1 MNRLLDKTA
10 LLLLCLTAF
19 ALSGGFTA
27 PVIGLLA
34 AVICSCLVQLLSGSL
49 PAAGIILVCSAM
61 CVPFPIFFC
70 AAPLLVYDALWEKK
84 WWLTLPIVTVIFA
97 GDKLTAAQYAMTC
110 AGIVAACIIFS
121 RVSRLEH
128 TVRSLTELRDQVTE
142 KNLQLAQQNHRLA
155 QAQDS
160 EIHLAALKE
169 RSRIAREIHDNVG
182 HMLTRSLLQSGAL
195 MIVNKDERLKKPLA
209 ELKDT
214 LDSAMTSI
222 RASVHDLHDDS
233 IDLKKIVEEA
243 AAHLD
248 GRFEVKLD
256 YDLSRDAPGKI
267 RLCIAGVVKEALS
280 NAVKHSNGD
289 TVRILIREHPVF
301 YQVQIEDNGSCSE
314 IKESGIGLKNMEER
328 AAAVGGRISFTPSDT
343 GFRIFMSIPKESDE
357 QQ

>member
-19 ALSGGFTA
+19 AASGSFAA
-27 PVIGLLA
+27 PVIALLVAVTCSGLVQIFSGSLISA
-34 AVICSCLVQLLSGSL
+34 AVIFL
-49 PAAGIILVCSAM
+49 CSAM
-61 CVPFPIFFC
+61 CLPFPIVFC
-70 AAPLLVYDALWEKK
+70 AVPLLVYDALWEKK
-84 WWLTLPIVTVIFA
+84 WWLVLPAAGVVFSAERLSVT
-97 GDKLTAAQYAMTC
+97 QYTITC

-121 RVSRLEH
+121 RVSRLEQ

-142 KNLQLAQQNHRLA
+142 KNMQLAQQNRRLA
-155 QAQDS
+155 EAQDS

-182 HMLTRSLLQSGAL
+182 HMLTRSLLQAGAL

-209 ELKDT
+209 ELKET

-233 IDLKKIVEEA
+233 IDLKKIVEDA
-243 AAHLD
+243 AADLD
-248 GRFEVKLD
+248 ERFDVKLD

-280 NAVKHSNGD
+280 NAVKHSSGD

-301 YQVQIEDNGSCSE
+301 YQVQIEDNGACSE

-328 AAAVGGRISFTPSDT
+328 AAAVGGRISFTPSDR
-343 GFRIFMSIPKESDE
+343 GFRIFMSIPKEKSE